1 VEPSEAVS
9 LLPLELEP
17 AEVEPIDVA
26 ESEGLPIAEVVVD
39 DCTVAV
45 AFDMTAEF
53 VSFRSTTE
61 VLDGWNDAVVEAEVA
76 IVIGE
81 VWTDEGMPVDTTGAA
96 DDAFAEEPVPAIDC
110 GPSAAPLPKPVGR
123 LYGQLF

>member
-1 VEPSEAVS
+1 M
-9 LLPLELEP
+9 LPLELEP

-26 ESEGLPIAEVVVD
+26 DSEGLPIAEVVVD

-45 AFDMTAEF
+45 AVDMTAEF

-76 IVIGE
+76 IVVGE
-81 VWTDEGMPVDTTGAA
+81 VWTDEGVPVDTTGAA
-96 DDAFAEEPVPAIDC
+96 DDAFVEEPVPAIDC